1 MDEQKKKIIS
11 DLYFLRSILSE
22 LSKKKDNI
30 NNLFNKKKSIEE
42 VKDTDFNF
50 STDEIEAK
58 KTEIENNAK
67 EIENC
72 DTKVLLRQNLFQA
85 ISYVF
90 LKIILPI
97 IIAIG
102 LFIWWIYSGRILV
115 LIFDI
120 LFCIVVFFIWKFTLT
135 FYGVYYISDE
145 EHKKNVKKLAI
156 LKEKE
161 KRLQN
166 ELEEMLKREEDYINC
181 TREDMINN
189 LNKEIEEH
197 KNSSLEIYS
206 HIKNQSIDERDWGH
220 IDIII
225 YVLET
230 GRAESIKEALQQAD
244 MLIRHNEIKQAINR
258 ANAAICVSIERN
270 MSEINYLIERN
281 MARIHDDFVS
291 LGEDQRRTQ
300 ESLNELVSAQEL
312 SNALKEKANVSSAQ
326 LAEDIRRLRELK
338 DYEYYGH
345 TN

>member
-1 MDEQKKKIIS
+1 MNEDKKKIIS

-30 NNLFNKKKSIEE
+30 NNLFIKKKSIEE
-42 VKDTDFNF
+42 FKDTDFNF
-50 STDEIEAK
+50 LTDEIDAK

-72 DTKVLLRQNLFQA
+72 DRKVLLRQSLFQA
-85 ISYVF
+85 ISHVF
-90 LKIILPI
+90 LKIIVPI
-97 IIAIG
+97 LIAIG
-102 LFIWWIYSGRILV
+102 LFIGWIYSGWILV

-120 LFCIVVFFIWKFTLT
+120 LFCIVVFSIWKFTLT
-135 FYGVYYISDE
+135 FFVFYVSDE
-145 EHKKNVKKLAI
+145 EHKKNVEKLDA

-244 MLIRHNEIKQAINR
+244 MLIRYNEIKQAINR

-300 ESLNELVSAQEL
+300 ESLDNLVSAQEL